1 MDEGDFIPISLTS
14 CLSKVLEDFVVTW
27 LIDDVKDKID
37 PNQFG
42 RLRGTS
48 TTYCLDMIHTWLTYL
63 DLPGRHLRLCFL
75 DFPKACDRI
84 GYNVLIEKLLD
95 LGVRTTSI
103 LWIISFLSNHRQRV
117 KLGGLISVAGSQ

>member
-48 TTYCLDMIHTWLTYL
+48 TTYCLLDMIHTWLTYL
-63 DLPGRHLRLCFL
+63 DLPGRHPRLCLL
-75 DFPKACDRI
+75 DFPKAWRAYWVQCTHRKASGLRRSHNLNTVD
-84 GYNVLIEKLLD
+84 YKLC
-95 LGVRTTSI
+95 V
-103 LWIISFLSNHRQRV
+103 
-117 KLGGLISVAGSQ
+117 